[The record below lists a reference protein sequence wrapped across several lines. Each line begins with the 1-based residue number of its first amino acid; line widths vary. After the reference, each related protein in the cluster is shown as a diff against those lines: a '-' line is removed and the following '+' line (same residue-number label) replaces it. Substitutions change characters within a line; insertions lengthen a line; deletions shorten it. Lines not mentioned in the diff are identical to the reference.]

1 MTDFPLTL
9 GTLVSG
15 ALARHAERPAV
26 VADGRSWTFRE
37 LDVASNR
44 LAHALR
50 DMDVS
55 AGTSVA
61 LMMSNCVQYVVA
73 DLAVAKLG
81 AAKVPLND
89 MLSSDE
95 ATYILRDSG
104 STVAITSP
112 SQVDVAMAH
121 LDRGEQLGTVIAAGP
136 AIDVPD
142 RALGWDAVLADQPEA
157 APDVEVGTA
166 EIGLLLYTGGTTGR
180 PKGVV
185 HRSRELALNLLSH
198 RVETEIRPDDRLL
211 LSSPLPHSAGFLLQ
225 TALLAGAV
233 THIERGFDAARIVDA
248 VHDEG
253 VSYLFMVPTMIYR
266 LLDAVRDDPR
276 ELSALRTILYGAAPM
291 SPERLQEGLDRF
303 GPVFMQLYGQSEAP
317 NFITRLTREDH
328 VAGQGERLRSCGQ
341 PVALAEVRIL
351 DDAGEACPPGQA
363 GEVAART
370 PYTMAGYHGLP
381 EATDKALHG
390 GWLHT
395 GDIGYLDE
403 RGYLFLL
410 DRRNDMI
417 ISGGMNVYS
426 SEVEAALRGCP
437 GVAQAAVVGVPHPDW
452 GEAVVAYVV
461 PEADGPDLDTEA
473 LKAHCRAALSAY
485 KRPKA
490 FHILEALPLT
500 AVGKIDKKSLRASR
514 ADRPEPAQAGR

>member
-1 MTDFPLTL
+1 MTEFPLTL
-9 GTLVSG
+9 GTLLNG
-15 ALARHAERPAV
+15 ALARHADRPAV
-26 VADGRSWTFRE
+26 VVDGRTWTFRD
-37 LDVASNR
+37 LDVTANR
-44 LAHALR
+44 LAHALQ
-50 DMDVS
+50 DLGVT

-61 LMMSNCVQYVVA
+61 LMMSNCAEYVAA

-89 MLSSDE
+89 MLSQDE

-104 STVAITSP
+104 AVVALAST
-112 SQVDVAMAH
+112 SQIDVAMAH
-121 LDRGEQLGTVIAAGP
+121 LERGEQLGAVVATGAP
-136 AIDVPD
+136 TDVPAG
-142 RALGWDAVLADQPEA
+142 ALAWEEALADRPMT
-157 APDVEVGTA
+157 APTGEVGPD

-185 HRSRELALNLLSH
+185 HRSRELAVNLLSH
-198 RVETEIRPDDRLL
+198 RIEAEIGPDDRLL

-248 VHDEG
+248 VHQDG

-266 LLDAVRDDPR
+266 LLDAVRADARD
-276 ELSALRTILYGAAPM
+276 LSALRTILYGAAPM

-303 GPVFMQLYGQSEAP
+303 GPVFVQLYGQSEAP

-328 VAGQGERLRSCGQ
+328 VTGEGERLRSCGKA
-341 PVALAEVRIL
+341 VALAEVRIL
-351 DDAGEACPPGQA
+351 DDAGNACAAGRA
-363 GEVAART
+363 GEVVART
-370 PYTMAGYHGLP
+370 PYTMTGYHGLP
-381 EATDKALHG
+381 DATSRSLRD

-403 RGYLFLL
+403 QGYLFLL
-410 DRRNDMI
+410 DRKNDMI

-426 SEVEAALRGCP
+426 SEVEAVVRGCP
-437 GVAQAAVVGVPHPDW
+437 GVAEAAVVGVPHPDW

-461 PEADGPDLDTEA
+461 PADGLDLDTET
-473 LKAHCRAALSAY
+473 LTRRCRSALSAY

-490 FHILEALPLT
+490 FRVVSALPQT
-500 AVGKIDKKSLRASR
+500 AVGKIDKKALRVTWERSS
-514 ADRPEPAQAGR
+514 EPAGSPG

>member
-9 GTLVSG
+9 GTLLGG

-26 VADGRSWTFRE
+26 VADGRTWTFRE
-37 LDVASNR
+37 LDATSNR

-50 DMDVS
+50 DLGVS
-55 AGTSVA
+55 VGTSVA
-61 LMMSNCVQYVVA
+61 LMMSNCAEYVVA
-73 DLAVAKLG
+73 DLALAKLG

-104 STVAITSP
+104 ARVAVASSSQMGVATAHLARSEQLEAVVAVGP
-112 SQVDVAMAH
+112 QVDVPQ
-121 LDRGEQLGTVIAAGP
+121 G
-136 AIDVPD
+136 
-142 RALGWDAVLADQPEA
+142 VLSWHELLTDQPEA
-157 APDVEVGTA
+157 APDAEVGPDAT
-166 EIGLLLYTGGTTGR
+166 GLLLYTGGTTGR

-185 HRSRELALNLLSH
+185 HRSRELAINLLSH
-198 RVETEIRPDDRLL
+198 RIETEIEPHDRLL

-233 THIERGFDAARIVDA
+233 TYIERSFDTARILDA
-248 VHDEG
+248 VHEDR

-266 LLDAVRDDPR
+266 LLDAARDDAR
-276 ELSALRTILYGAAPM
+276 DLSALRTILYGAAPM
-291 SPERLQEGLDRF
+291 SPERLHEGLERF

-328 VAGQGERLRSCGQ
+328 HLGSEQLRSCGKA
-341 PVALAEVRIL
+341 VTLAEVRIV
-351 DDAGEACPPGQA
+351 GETGETCPA
-363 GEVAART
+363 TEVGEVAART

-381 EATDKALHG
+381 EATGKALRA
-390 GWLHT
+390 GWLLT

-403 RGYLFLL
+403 QGYLYLL
-410 DRRNDMI
+410 DRKNDMI

-426 SEVEAALRGCP
+426 SEVEAALRGCR
-437 GVAQAAVVGVPHPDW
+437 GVAQVSVVGEPHPDW
-452 GEAVVAYVV
+452 GEAVIAYVV
-461 PEADGPDLDTEA
+461 PLEGVELDVQDLA
-473 LKAHCRAALSAY
+473 NHCRATLSAY

-490 FHILEALPLT
+490 YRLLSSLPLT
-500 AVGKIDKKSLRASR
+500 SVGKIDKKALRV
-514 ADRPEPAQAGR
+514 ADTETRRTGT